1 MNCPDTSNSDAK
13 PFGTAKGERK
23 AARKE
28 KAIARE
34 LSEESGLLSEESELE
49 GATEAAKWDLFYSRG
64 QGTTYKDRH
73 LLRALFPELVPESVA
88 ANPKAHCAP
97 ISSPQVE
104 KSKVEVVCDLT
115 LLEVG
120 CGRGSSI
127 FPLLRANPRLYII
140 GADFSAVAIQALR
153 EHPEYHGGVRVRA
166 VVADITLPLNIEIDL
181 GDDRGKLDYIT
192 AFWTLSALTLDGV
205 HAALTNLDSLSS
217 AGTLLCIRDFA
228 KDDMREHIFK
238 ERPMEKS
245 GLANVYRRGDGTI
258 AAFFDEFQLAKI
270 LIGMKW
276 SVVRCE
282 TVSRNVTNR
291 KKKMVMKRKWIHA
304 VFRKN

>member
-1 MNCPDTSNSDAK
+1 MNPASAVDK

-23 AARKE
+23 ALRKA
-28 KAIARE
+28 KAIQRE
-34 LSEESGLLSEESELE
+34 QSADPDNIDD
-49 GATEAAKWDLFYSRG
+49 GAVSEAAKWDLFYARG

-97 ISSPQVE
+97 ITTSTMSEVE
-104 KSKVEVVCDLT
+104 PVCDLT

-140 GADFSAVAIQALR
+140 GADFSAVAIEALKQ
-153 EHPEYHGGVRVRA
+153 HPEYHGGRRVRA
-166 VVADITLPLNIEIDL
+166 VVADITERADRAVGKILALPNININ
-181 GDDRGKLDYIT
+181 RKLDYIT
-192 AFWTLSALTLDGV
+192 AFWTLSALPLAGID
-205 HAALTNLDSLSS
+205 AALRNLDTLAC
-217 AGTLLCIRDFA
+217 AGTLLCVRDFA
-228 KDDMREHIFK
+228 RGDMREQNFS
-238 ERPMEKS
+238 PQQPVEKS
-245 GLANVYRRGDGTI
+245 AVASVYRRGDGTI
-258 AAFFDEFQLAKI
+258 AAFFDEFELARR
-270 LIGMKW
+270 LIALRW

-282 TVSRNVTNR
+282 TVQRNVTNR
-291 KKKMVMKRKWIHA
+291 KKKMVMRRRWIHA